1 MIILPAIDIKD
12 GNCVRLFKGDFSTVE
27 KVAADYMETAK
38 GFEIAGASWIHMVD
52 LDGAKEG
59 RPMNQHIY
67 EDVAAKTGLK
77 VEVGGGI
84 RNLETIDTY
93 LKSGVER
100 VILGS
105 AALKNPQLVK
115 DAVQKFGSQHIAVG
129 IDAKNGMV
137 ATEGWLEESDTDYIT
152 LAKEMIAREKAG
164 KGFNFFHFMIDL
176 TGGPCVY
183 KRLSGC
189 GSGTEYMAV
198 TPWGDLYPCH
208 QFVGEEAFKLGDI
221 YTGVTNKKI
230 QDEFASCNVYARKE
244 CADCWARLY
253 CSGGCAANAYHAT
266 GSVKGVYKE
275 GCELFCKGLECGLAV
290 AIIRD
295 MKENNHEDADC

>member
-105 AALKNPQLVK
+105 AALKNP
-115 DAVQKFGSQHIAVG
+115 
-129 IDAKNGMV
+129 
-137 ATEGWLEESDTDYIT
+137 
-152 LAKEMIAREKAG
+152 
-164 KGFNFFHFMIDL
+164 
-176 TGGPCVY
+176 
-183 KRLSGC
+183 
-189 GSGTEYMAV
+189 
-198 TPWGDLYPCH
+198 
-208 QFVGEEAFKLGDI
+208 
-221 YTGVTNKKI
+221 
-230 QDEFASCNVYARKE
+230 
-244 CADCWARLY
+244 
-253 CSGGCAANAYHAT
+253 
-266 GSVKGVYKE
+266 
-275 GCELFCKGLECGLAV
+275 
-290 AIIRD
+290 
-295 MKENNHEDADC
+295 